1 MKRLI
6 EKRPDRAKFIN
17 LFDAYDKLVYHK
29 EWTPLKPGTVQPGT
43 V

>member
-6 EKRPDRAKFIN
+6 QKRPDRAKFIN

-29 EWTPLKPGTVQPGT
+29 EWTPLKPGTV
-43 V
+43 